1 MKIIYI
7 ASGAANMYCGSCM
20 HDNALAAALKAAG
33 EDVSLFPLYTP
44 MRLDEENVG
53 ERQIFCGGI
62 KAYLL
67 QKYPR
72 PFFGRD
78 LLLRAAGSQAILRL
92 MPHFD
97 IGSAVDPVA
106 NSQLTISM
114 LKGED
119 GNQRELL
126 QELVSWIR
134 SSYQPDIVHITNTL
148 LIGVARE
155 FKRSLQV
162 PITCG
167 LHGEDIFLEG
177 MPQPYQSEALSLI
190 RERGQYVDRF
200 LAISSYYAEMFS
212 GWVGLDR
219 SKIHVVWP
227 GIALNDYR
235 NMAAKEPVSHPLT
248 IGYLARF
255 VPEKGLHLLVDA
267 FIHLYRSGEF
277 PDLQLIA
284 GGYQSRAYKTYID
297 GIRKTIKQ
305 NGLEHRIKLLGTL
318 ERAAKLNFFSQIN
331 VFSVPATY
339 RELKGISILEAL
351 ASGVPAPTSAEPVTI
366 TFLHTN
372 DVYELLPIK
381 GRGGFAEL
389 MTVLKQERAKAEKRA
404 GRVASE
410 GRIVCLVAGDG
421 RSGAMLELN
430 SETDFVSRNDRL
442 SPCPARFPIPTSP
455 PYNQGPVSCEP

>member
-20 HDNALAAALKAAG
+20 HDNALAAAMKAAG

-53 ERQIFCGGI
+53 ERQIFYGGI

-72 PFFGRD
+72 PFHGRD
-78 LLLRAAGSQAILRL
+78 LLLRVAGSQAILRL

-106 NSQLTISM
+106 NAELTISM

-126 QELVSWIR
+126 QELVCWIK
-134 SSYQPDIVHITNTL
+134 STYQPDVIHITNTL

-155 FKRSLQV
+155 FKRSLQI

-177 MPQPYQSEALSLI
+177 MPQPYQEEALSLI
-190 RERGQYVDRF
+190 RDRARYVDRF
-200 LAISSYYAEMFS
+200 LAISAYYAEMFS
-212 GWVGLDR
+212 KWVELDR
-219 SKIHVVWP
+219 SKIDVVWP
-227 GIALNDYR
+227 GIALDDYHKLS
-235 NMAAKEPVSHPLT
+235 AAQPTPHPLT
-248 IGYLARF
+248 IGFLARF

-267 FIHLYRSGEF
+267 FIRLYRSGEF
-277 PDLQLIA
+277 PDLQLLA
-284 GGYQSRAYKTYID
+284 GGYLSHAYRTYID
-297 GIRKTIKQ
+297 GIRKIIKM
-305 NGLEHRIKLLGTL
+305 NGLEDRIKLLGTL
-318 ERAAKLNFFSQIN
+318 ERAEKLNLFRQLD

-339 RELKGISILEAL
+339 REPKGISILEAL
-351 ASGVPAPTSAEPVTI
+351 AAGVPVVQPDHGAYPEWINATQGGLLHRPHDSADLADKLAI
-366 TFLHTN
+366 
-372 DVYELLPIK
+372 LLRDANLRK
-381 GRGGFAEL
+381 RMGQQAQQAAWEKFSS
-389 MTVLKQERAKAEKRA
+389 ERMAAATLEVFHQLA
-404 GRVASE
+404 QSE
-410 GRIVCLVAGDG
+410 QK
-421 RSGAMLELN
+421 
-430 SETDFVSRNDRL
+430 
-442 SPCPARFPIPTSP
+442 SPLDAFTALA
-455 PYNQGPVSCEP
+455 